1 MTQTLKEHHMRFTL
15 SRSALGAAAAIVT
28 SLIFAGAAAGPATA
42 ATTPRSD
49 PRITAPF
56 DLAAGQTP
64 ENIVVEPNG
73 STDVTLVGS
82 RQVAHVDVHGKTTI
96 LATMPLPADGGVNT
110 PITGAAL
117 PTGIARTAD
126 GTLFIAYAA
135 GESRSTGLWQIRPGG
150 KPHRIAALPATSFPN
165 GIALD
170 EAAKNIYIADS
181 ALGTVWKVP
190 LDGGTARAWATD
202 PALNRTS
209 FAGANGLKVH
219 RGAVWVTNT
228 DAGTL
233 LRIPIT
239 SRGSAGGVQVRATD
253 LTNVDDF
260 DFTGRG
266 DQVLAALF
274 GSSEVVLV
282 GDAGEHRVVLNSSDG
297 LQNPTAVAVLN
308 ASVTVASSARQTGT
322 DPNLLT
328 ARLFSDR

>member
-1 MTQTLKEHHMRFTL
+1 MRFTL

-42 ATTPRSD
+42 ATTPLSD
-49 PRITAPF
+49 PRITAHF

-110 PITGAAL
+110 PITGAAP

-135 GESRSTGLWQIRPGG
+135 GESRSTGLWQVRPGG
-150 KPHRIAALPATSFPN
+150 KPHRIAALPASSFPN

-219 RGAVWVTNT
+219 RGAVWFRTRTREPCCVSRSP
-228 DAGTL
+228 AGDPQMEC
-233 LRIPIT
+233 RSGRPT
-239 SRGSAGGVQVRATD
+239 S
-253 LTNVDDF
+253 
-260 DFTGRG
+260 
-266 DQVLAALF
+266 
-274 GSSEVVLV
+274 
-282 GDAGEHRVVLNSSDG
+282 
-297 LQNPTAVAVLN
+297 PTSMTSTSPAVAIRSSPPCSAPVRWCWSETQART
-308 ASVTVASSARQTGT
+308 ASC
-322 DPNLLT
+322 
-328 ARLFSDR
+328 